1 MAFALTWKI
10 EFGDCT
16 GLTDITSSVQSL
28 SITANAQLGAMGR
41 STAAV
46 TIENFDGAFTPGGSG
61 VYASTDWFS
70 KALVITSTSGANTGT
85 SFVGIITDFDIRDV
99 NAKESYVTISGVD
112 WLSVAGRS
120 TTGTTSSQ
128 TVTIPAAFTS
138 IVTGGTGFGG
148 LPNRQTMGA
157 VPFALCGY
165 TVAQDS
171 TSGINSQ
178 LTDNYGG
185 IGTAFYL
192 GDGINN
198 IMIASGVATLFSTDY
213 IRTTSKWTWAYTIQG
228 PGNKTQNLTTYSAV
242 GTGSALTSGQLP
254 YVEIDTGFTLNTL
267 INSAKVGTL
276 GASDSSS
283 IEKYGSRSVQFSTP
297 GNASAAYNVIP
308 ATYWV
313 TRYSTPRFIPTNITF
328 SYSSLKSSAVDD
340 GVAMLQFMRLLWPQY
355 AFWNQMSVAY
365 KGAGQSSEINYQT
378 IGVEMTINATPSDT
392 SISMQLLSAVDNLAF
407 ILDSSTMG
415 ILDTNRLG

>member
-16 GLTDITSSVQSL
+16 GLTDITSSVLSH
-28 SITANAQLGAMGR
+28 SITANARLGGMGR
-41 STAAV
+41 STASV
-46 TIENFDGAFTPGGSG
+46 TIKNFDGAFTPGGSG
-61 VYASTDWFS
+61 TYGSTNWFT
-70 KALVITSTSGANTGT
+70 KALIITSTSGANTGT
-85 SFVGIITDFDIRDV
+85 SFVGIITDFDIQDV
-99 NAKESYVTISGVD
+99 SGKESYVTISGLD

-120 TTGTTSSQ
+120 TTGTYSSQ
-128 TVTIPAAFTS
+128 VVTIPAAFTA
-138 IVTGGTGFGG
+138 IIKGFNGFSG

-157 VPFALCGY
+157 VPFALCDY
-165 TVAQDS
+165 TVQHDS
-171 TSGINSQ
+171 TSLINSQ

-192 GDGINN
+192 ADGINN
-198 IMIASGVATLFSTDY
+198 IMLASGVCTLFSTGY
-213 IRTTSKWTWAYTIQG
+213 TRATNLWTWAYTIQG
-228 PGNKTQNLTTYSAV
+228 PGNKTQNNTTYDAV
-242 GTGSALTSGQLP
+242 GTGTAPTSGQLP
-254 YVEIDTGFTLNTL
+254 YVQIKNGFNVSTL
-267 INSAKVGTL
+267 INGSKVGT
-276 GASDSSS
+276 
-283 IEKYGSRSVQFSTP
+283 YGSSDTDSQMAYGARSITFSTP
-297 GNASAAYNVIP
+297 GNDNAAYNQSP
-308 ATYWV
+308 ANAWV

-328 SYSSLKSSAVDD
+328 TYSGLKSSAVDD

-365 KGAGQSSEINYQT
+365 KGAGQSSVVNYQT

>member
-28 SITANAQLGAMGR
+28 SITANARLGGMGR

-61 VYASTDWFS
+61 TYASTNWFS
-70 KALVITSTSGANTGT
+70 KALVITSTSGANSGT
-85 SFVGIITDFDIRDV
+85 SFVGIITNFDIRDV
-99 NAKESYVTISGVD
+99 SAKESYVTITGVD

-120 TTGTTSSQ
+120 ITGISSSQ
-128 TVTIPAAFTS
+128 TVSIPAAFTA
-138 IVTGGTGFGG
+138 IVTAGNGFQG
-148 LPNRQTMGA
+148 LPYRQTMGA
-157 VPFALCGY
+157 VPFELCGY

-171 TSGINSQ
+171 TSGVNQQ
-178 LTDNYGG
+178 LTTNYAAVGS
-185 IGTAFYL
+185 TFYL

-198 IMIASGVATLFSTDY
+198 IMLASGVATLFSTDY

-254 YVEIDTGFTLNTL
+254 YVEIDNGFTLDTL
-267 INSAKVGTL
+267 INRATVGIQTVTDTTSQE
-276 GASDSSS
+276 A
-283 IEKYGSRSVQFSTP
+283 YGPRVIAYSTP
-297 GNASAAYNVIP
+297 GNADTAYNSTP
-308 ATYWV
+308 ATNWV

-328 SYSSLKSSAVDD
+328 TYSSLKSSAVDD

-365 KGAGQSSEINYQT
+365 KGAGQSSAVNYQT
-378 IGVEMTINATPSDT
+378 VGVEMTINATPSDT

-407 ILDSSTMG
+407 ILDSTTMG